1 MSIVFSPGELINIAI
16 GIERSGITFYDIMAR
31 TTDNEMARDIFEEFV
46 AMEREHLSLFQD
58 MQVGINKRLPPETE
72 TTEYASY
79 LQALIDDAVFTN
91 DEIMSEKVTQA
102 DSDIK
107 AMEVGISAEKD
118 SILFYHA
125 IKDIMPRQ
133 HIPIIDKIIADEK
146 SHLQQLTALKKK
158 LETVSGNRGVSEA

>member
-46 AMEREHLSLFQD
+46 TMEREHLHLFQD
-58 MQVGINKRLPPETE
+58 MLVEMGNEQPPETS
-72 TTEYASY
+72 TSEYSGY

-91 DEIMSEKVTQA
+91 DAIMSEMVTQA

-107 AMEVGISAEKD
+107 ALEVGISAEKD
-118 SILFYHA
+118 SILFYHEL
-125 IKDIMPRQ
+125 KDIMPGRA
-133 HIPIIDKIIADEK
+133 IPTLARIIAAEK

-158 LETVSGNRGVSEA
+158 LEAD